1 LWWIVKT
8 SGGRR
13 ELLSPLSKFY
23 LTTPIYYVN
32 DVPHIGHSYTTVAA
46 DVLARYHRLKGE
58 DVFFLTGTDE
68 HGQKILRTAQDRGE
82 TPETLV
88 DRVVERFKTAW
99 QCLNISNDD
108 FIRTTQP
115 RHTRRVQLIF
125 QKLYEKGDIYLG
137 DYEGWYCVPCE
148 SYWIE
153 SELVTNTCPECH
165 RPVERLRE
173 KNYFF
178 RLSKYKDRVLK
189 HVETHPD
196 FVRPESRRNELCS
209 RLRAG
214 VEDISISR
222 QGLPWGIPVPPVST
236 EQGQTIY
243 VWIDALFNYITA
255 LGYDD
260 ETERFQHYWPCD
272 VHLIGKEI
280 LWFHGAIW
288 PALLMAL
295 ELPPPWRIFAH
306 GWWTIEGRKISKSL
320 GNVIDPLTITE
331 QYGVDAYRYFL
342 LREVPF
348 GLDGN
353 FSYTALANR
362 INSDL
367 GNDLG
372 NLLLRTLTM
381 IEKYYGGHVP
391 QPEST
396 PGALDEDKPLIEKVK
411 TLKTLVEK
419 EMESLQFSKALEAIW
434 DSIAQANR
442 YIEESKPWVLA
453 REDRQ
458 KLSVKLY
465 TLAETLRLI
474 AMYIAP
480 FMPHTAHEIQQQ
492 LGIPLEEKEQRLSYR
507 WGLLK
512 PSTRVAKGKA
522 LFPRI
527 ELSPQPSPKVENP
540 PSFGRANLFAGGESA
555 SGTTCGVT

>member
-1 LWWIVKT
+1 M
-8 SGGRR
+8 
-13 ELLSPLSKFY
+13 SKFY

-68 HGQKILRTAQDRGE
+68 HGQKILRAAQNREE

-88 DRVVERFKTAW
+88 NRVVERFQKAW
-99 QCLNISNDD
+99 QRLNISNDD

-125 QKLYEKGDIYLG
+125 QKLHERGDIYLG

-153 SELVTNTCPECH
+153 SELVANNCPECH

-189 HVETHPD
+189 HAEAHPD
-196 FVRPESRRNELCS
+196 FIQPESRRNELCS

-236 EQGQTIY
+236 EQEQTIY

-260 ETERFQHYWPCD
+260 ETERFQRYWPCD

-295 ELPPPWRIFAH
+295 ELPPPRRIFAH

-396 PGALDEDKPLIEKVK
+396 PGALDEDKPLMEKVK

-458 KLSVKLY
+458 RLSVKLY

-492 LGIPLEEKEQRLSYR
+492 LGIPLEEKEQRLSYQ

-540 PSFGRANLFAGGESA
+540 PPFGLAQDKPFGRANLFAGGESA
-555 SGTTCGVT
+555 SGTTYGMT

>member
-1 LWWIVKT
+1 M
-8 SGGRR
+8 
-13 ELLSPLSKFY
+13 SKFY

-68 HGQKILRTAQDRGE
+68 HGQKILRAAHSRGE
-82 TPETLV
+82 SPMTLV
-88 DRVVERFKTAW
+88 DRVVERFKKVW

-108 FIRTTQP
+108 FIRTTED
-115 RHTRRVQLIF
+115 RHTKRVQQIF
-125 QKLYEKGDIYLG
+125 QRLHDKGDIYLG

-153 SELVTNTCPECH
+153 SELVANDCPECS
-165 RPVERLRE
+165 RPVERVKE

-178 RLSKYKDRVLK
+178 RLSKYRDRVLK
-189 HVETHPD
+189 HIELHPE
-196 FVRPESRRNELCS
+196 FIQPESRRNELLS
-209 RLRAG
+209 RLRAD
-214 VEDISISR
+214 VRDISVSR
-222 QGLPWGIPVPPVST
+222 QALSLATLSRVPILKGQIPVLIDAMPWGISVPMDPVNQS
-236 EQGQTIY
+236 IY

-295 ELPPPWRIFAH
+295 ELPPPRRIFAH

-381 IEKYYGGHVP
+381 IEKYYEGHVP

-396 PGALDEDKPLIEKVK
+396 PGALDEDKPLMEKVK

-527 ELSPQPSPKVENP
+527 ELSPQPSPKV
-540 PSFGRANLFAGGESA
+540 NLP
-555 SGTTCGVT
+555 TV

>member
-1 LWWIVKT
+1 M
-8 SGGRR
+8 
-13 ELLSPLSKFY
+13 SKFY

-68 HGQKILRTAQDRGE
+68 HGQKILSTAQNRGE

-88 DRVVERFKTAW
+88 DRVVERFQKAW

-153 SELVTNTCPECH
+153 SELVANTCPECH

-196 FVRPESRRNELCS
+196 FIQPESRRNELCS

-295 ELPPPWRIFAH
+295 ELPPPRRIFAH

-320 GNVIDPLTITE
+320 GNVIDPLTIAE

-353 FSYTALANR
+353 FSYTALTNR

-381 IEKYYGGHVP
+381 IEKYYGGYVP

-396 PGALDEDKPLIEKVK
+396 PGALDEDKLLMEKVK
-411 TLKTLVEK
+411 TLKTLVER

-540 PSFGRANLFAGGESA
+540 PSFGRENLFAGGESA

>member
-1 LWWIVKT
+1 M
-8 SGGRR
+8 
-13 ELLSPLSKFY
+13 SKFY

-68 HGQKILRTAQDRGE
+68 HGQKLLRAAQNRQE
-82 TPETLV
+82 TPEALV
-88 DRVVERFKTAW
+88 NQVVERFKKAW
-99 QCLNISNDD
+99 QCLSISNDD

-115 RHTRRVQLIF
+115 RHTRRVQRIF
-125 QKLYEKGDIYLG
+125 QRLYEKGDIYLG

-148 SYWIE
+148 SFWIE
-153 SELVTNTCPECH
+153 SELVANNCPECR

-178 RLSKYKDRVLK
+178 RLSKYRDRVLK
-189 HVETHPD
+189 HIEEYPD
-196 FVRPESRRNELCS
+196 FIQPESRRNELWS

-214 VEDISISR
+214 AEDISVSR
-222 QGLPWGIPVPPVST
+222 QALSWGIPVPMNP
-236 EQGQTIY
+236 GQTIY

-260 ETERFQHYWPCD
+260 EMEKFQRYWPCD
-272 VHLIGKEI
+272 IHLIGKEI

-295 ELPPPWRIFAH
+295 ELPPPKVIFAH
-306 GWWTIEGRKISKSL
+306 GWWTMEGQKISKSL
-320 GNVIDPLTITE
+320 GNVIDPLAITE

-353 FSYTALANR
+353 FSYSALTNR

-391 QPEST
+391 RPEST
-396 PGALDEDKPLIEKVK
+396 PGTSDEDRPIVENAGELGG
-411 TLKTLVEK
+411 LVEK
-419 EMESLQFSKALEAIW
+419 EMESLQFGRALEVIW
-434 DSIAQANR
+434 GFIAQANR
-442 YIEESKPWVLA
+442 YVEESKPWILA
-453 REDRQ
+453 RQDKK

-465 TLAETLRLI
+465 VLAEALRLI
-474 AMYIAP
+474 ALYITP

-492 LGIPLEEKEQRLSYR
+492 LGAPPEEKEQRLDQR

-527 ELSPQPSPKVENP
+527 ELSPQSLTVVRN
-540 PSFGRANLFAGGESA
+540 
-555 SGTTCGVT
+555 

>member
-1 LWWIVKT
+1 
-8 SGGRR
+8 
-13 ELLSPLSKFY
+13 LSKFY

-540 PSFGRANLFAGGESA
+540 PSFGRTNLFAGGESA